1 MEIKASYFTA
11 LFALVYFGV
20 GMFIIYFFRKRYSGR
35 FGGQGYKFPAIIYFI
50 SIPIIITIGTDFFSN
65 YDAAAIYDF
74 TPSLDLQFTIGI
86 FMFAVIP
93 TLIYLGVGIYILSLE
108 HLKGKKGYKG
118 PAIIYF
124 ISVPTLIIIIITI
137 HFVMNYSTGRFEATN
152 KPTGYG
158 LYRFLVLKNIIPR
171 SGTSLD
177 EETTQ
182 TARVTETEPTK
193 TIKKVE
199 DKEIKKLVSYNL
211 EIPKFDVEITTDL
224 TSPNRKKISFE
235 SSDFLR
241 SKTNLVSDATVYYH
255 KQKFPIGIVHT
266 STFTI
271 TNNSGITSTI
281 ILKQFEEFPQYYQL
295 SIRLLG
301 AELSYLKQNYVL
313 AADGN
318 FYDAILE
325 YGIHNENDDIL
336 LTWENNIGKKE
347 KAYFVIRDN
356 ASYSDSYYAV
366 SNMAVESNFFK
377 KDIDIN
383 NWIYNKAFPASNFLL
398 SAKLDSNFEPEGDCK
413 KNNLSTLIH
422 NNYETWTCKDL
433 IKEYKEYTNHFSL
446 NPIEDWEGVNHK
458 SMISFYEKIFFK
470 KIYSEYLSALKKENL
485 ENTDIVNI
493 KTDEKYYALI
503 IGNNNYQHLEKLDA
517 AENDARVLANIL
529 KKKYGF
535 EVELLLN
542 GDYDNT
548 VNSIFKMT
556 KKLKKDDNL
565 LIYYAGH
572 GQLDRAENRGYWLPI
587 DASYELRS
595 RWISNST
602 IVDRVKAT
610 KAKHVLLMVD
620 SCFSG
625 LLMRSGEAAP
635 SVETMDAKYIERLK
649 NKKTRLV
656 ITSGGNEPVVD
667 SDGGQHSL
675 FALKLIDTLKN
686 NNTVINSQILFENIR
701 RYVVSNADQTPER
714 AMVHKTGHD
723 GGDFLFFA
731 KN

>member
-1 MEIKASYFTA
+1 MKKSGFAKGVIWTISITLVCVIILATVGIVAYNGYEKAALTYSSGESETKITLEKKKKNSEPAKVSETESTQTIEKETIPEWFVKPPQGSDTLLYVRGTAVSDQLQFSLDLATNAALKELGKKIETRLASKSKVIIRQAGIGEDQVSKTEINLISSTVVNEVTISGYEIVNTHIVPLDNGRYRSYILLEYPLAEVYKVFISRVEKEIAGKIETKTNNDRVALIFGIEKYNNLPKAE
-11 LFALVYFGV
+11 FANQDAKNFYNYAIKVFGV
-20 GMFIIYFFRKRYSGR
+20 KKDKIKILTDNDATRRKTLTVTKNWLSSRLKANQSDLIIYFAGHGLADLNDQENYLLFYDSDPNLLSRTAISLTDLFNSIDKLNPRSVTIFLDTS
-35 FGGQGYKFPAIIYFI
+35 FGSFTKFVKSAKFM
-50 SIPIIITIGTDFFSN
+50 ITSDGVKSPKN
-65 YDAAAIYDF
+65 
-74 TPSLDLQFTIGI
+74 FTIFYASQFDQIASSLRKQKQGI
-86 FMFAVIP
+86 FSYFLMK
-93 TLIYLGVGIYILSLE
+93 GLE
-108 HLKGKKGYKG
+108 GEADLNNDKQITNGELLDYMDQNISQKALALGKKQNPMLEGN
-118 PAIIYF
+118 P
-124 ISVPTLIIIIITI
+124 
-137 HFVMNYSTGRFEATN
+137 N
-152 KPTGYG
+152 K
-158 LYRFLVLKNIIPR
+158 VL
-171 SGTSLD
+171 
-177 EETTQ
+177 
-182 TARVTETEPTK
+182 
-193 TIKKVE
+193 
-199 DKEIKKLVSYNL
+199 
-211 EIPKFDVEITTDL
+211 
-224 TSPNRKKISFE
+224 
-235 SSDFLR
+235 
-241 SKTNLVSDATVYYH
+241 
-255 KQKFPIGIVHT
+255 
-266 STFTI
+266 
-271 TNNSGITSTI
+271 
-281 ILKQFEEFPQYYQL
+281 
-295 SIRLLG
+295 
-301 AELSYLKQNYVL
+301 
-313 AADGN
+313 
-318 FYDAILE
+318 
-325 YGIHNENDDIL
+325 
-336 LTWENNIGKKE
+336 
-347 KAYFVIRDN
+347 
-356 ASYSDSYYAV
+356 
-366 SNMAVESNFFK
+366 
-377 KDIDIN
+377 IN
-383 NWIYNKAFPASNFLL
+383 NQ
-398 SAKLDSNFEPEGDCK
+398 
-413 KNNLSTLIH
+413 T
-422 NNYETWTCKDL
+422 
-433 IKEYKEYTNHFSL
+433 
-446 NPIEDWEGVNHK
+446 
-458 SMISFYEKIFFK
+458 
-470 KIYSEYLSALKKENL
+470 
-485 ENTDIVNI
+485 TDIVNI

>member
-1 MEIKASYFTA
+1 MKKSGFAKGVIWTISITLVCVIILATVGIVAYNGYEKAALTYSSGESETKITLEKKKKNSEPAKVSETESTQTIEKETIPEWFVKPPQGSDTLLYVRGTAVSDQLQFSLDLATNAALKELGKKIETRLASKSKVIIRQAGIGEDQVSKTEINLISSTVVNEVTISGYEIVNTHIVPLDNGRYRSYILLEYPLAEVYKVFISRVEKEIAGKIETKTNNDRVALIFGIEKYNNLPKAE
-11 LFALVYFGV
+11 FANQDAKNFYNYAIKVFGV
-20 GMFIIYFFRKRYSGR
+20 KKDKIKILTDNDATLRKTFTVIKNWLSSRLKANQSDLIIYFAGHGSADLNDQENYLLFYDSNLNFLSETAISLTDLFNSIDKLNPRSVTIFLDTS
-35 FGGQGYKFPAIIYFI
+35 FGGFTKFEKSAKFM
-50 SIPIIITIGTDFFSN
+50 ITSDGVKSPKN
-65 YDAAAIYDF
+65 
-74 TPSLDLQFTIGI
+74 FTIFYASQFDQIASSLRKQKQGI
-86 FMFAVIP
+86 FSYFLMK
-93 TLIYLGVGIYILSLE
+93 GLE
-108 HLKGKKGYKG
+108 GEADLNNDKQITNGELLDYMDQNISQKALALGKKQNPMLEGN
-118 PAIIYF
+118 P
-124 ISVPTLIIIIITI
+124 
-137 HFVMNYSTGRFEATN
+137 N
-152 KPTGYG
+152 K
-158 LYRFLVLKNIIPR
+158 VL
-171 SGTSLD
+171 
-177 EETTQ
+177 
-182 TARVTETEPTK
+182 
-193 TIKKVE
+193 
-199 DKEIKKLVSYNL
+199 
-211 EIPKFDVEITTDL
+211 
-224 TSPNRKKISFE
+224 
-235 SSDFLR
+235 
-241 SKTNLVSDATVYYH
+241 
-255 KQKFPIGIVHT
+255 
-266 STFTI
+266 
-271 TNNSGITSTI
+271 
-281 ILKQFEEFPQYYQL
+281 
-295 SIRLLG
+295 
-301 AELSYLKQNYVL
+301 
-313 AADGN
+313 
-318 FYDAILE
+318 
-325 YGIHNENDDIL
+325 
-336 LTWENNIGKKE
+336 
-347 KAYFVIRDN
+347 
-356 ASYSDSYYAV
+356 
-366 SNMAVESNFFK
+366 
-377 KDIDIN
+377 IN
-383 NWIYNKAFPASNFLL
+383 NQ
-398 SAKLDSNFEPEGDCK
+398 
-413 KNNLSTLIH
+413 T
-422 NNYETWTCKDL
+422 
-433 IKEYKEYTNHFSL
+433 
-446 NPIEDWEGVNHK
+446 
-458 SMISFYEKIFFK
+458 
-470 KIYSEYLSALKKENL
+470 
-485 ENTDIVNI
+485 TDIVNI

>member
-1 MEIKASYFTA
+1 MKKSGFAKGVIWTISITLVCVIILATVGIVAYNGYEKAALTYSSGESETKITLEKKKKNSEPAKVSETESTQTIEKETIPEWFVKPPQGSDTLLYVRGTAVSDQLQFSLDLATNAALKELGKKIETRLASKSKVIIRQAGIGEDQVSKTEINLISSTVVNEVTISGYEIVNTHIVPLDNGRYRSYILLEYPLAEVYKVFISRVEKEIAGKIETKTNNDRVALIFGIEKYNNLPKAE
-11 LFALVYFGV
+11 FANQDAKNFYNYAIKVFGV
-20 GMFIIYFFRKRYSGR
+20 KKDKIKILTDNDATRRKTFTVIKNWLSSRLKANQSDLIIYFAGHGLADLNDQENYLLFYDSYPNLLSKTAISLTDLFNSIDKLNPRSVTIFLDTS
-35 FGGQGYKFPAIIYFI
+35 FGGFTKFEKLAKFM
-50 SIPIIITIGTDFFSN
+50 ITSDGVKSPKN
-65 YDAAAIYDF
+65 
-74 TPSLDLQFTIGI
+74 FTIFYASQFDQIASSLRKQKQGI
-86 FMFAVIP
+86 FSYFLMK
-93 TLIYLGVGIYILSLE
+93 GLE
-108 HLKGKKGYKG
+108 GEADLNNDKQITNGELLDYMDQNISQKALALGKKQNPMLEGN
-118 PAIIYF
+118 P
-124 ISVPTLIIIIITI
+124 
-137 HFVMNYSTGRFEATN
+137 N
-152 KPTGYG
+152 K
-158 LYRFLVLKNIIPR
+158 VL
-171 SGTSLD
+171 
-177 EETTQ
+177 
-182 TARVTETEPTK
+182 
-193 TIKKVE
+193 
-199 DKEIKKLVSYNL
+199 
-211 EIPKFDVEITTDL
+211 
-224 TSPNRKKISFE
+224 
-235 SSDFLR
+235 
-241 SKTNLVSDATVYYH
+241 
-255 KQKFPIGIVHT
+255 
-266 STFTI
+266 
-271 TNNSGITSTI
+271 
-281 ILKQFEEFPQYYQL
+281 
-295 SIRLLG
+295 
-301 AELSYLKQNYVL
+301 
-313 AADGN
+313 
-318 FYDAILE
+318 
-325 YGIHNENDDIL
+325 
-336 LTWENNIGKKE
+336 
-347 KAYFVIRDN
+347 
-356 ASYSDSYYAV
+356 
-366 SNMAVESNFFK
+366 
-377 KDIDIN
+377 IN
-383 NWIYNKAFPASNFLL
+383 NQ
-398 SAKLDSNFEPEGDCK
+398 
-413 KNNLSTLIH
+413 T
-422 NNYETWTCKDL
+422 
-433 IKEYKEYTNHFSL
+433 
-446 NPIEDWEGVNHK
+446 
-458 SMISFYEKIFFK
+458 
-470 KIYSEYLSALKKENL
+470 
-485 ENTDIVNI
+485 TDIVNI

>member
-1 MEIKASYFTA
+1 M
-11 LFALVYFGV
+11 
-20 GMFIIYFFRKRYSGR
+20 
-35 FGGQGYKFPAIIYFI
+35 
-50 SIPIIITIGTDFFSN
+50 
-65 YDAAAIYDF
+65 
-74 TPSLDLQFTIGI
+74 
-86 FMFAVIP
+86 
-93 TLIYLGVGIYILSLE
+93 
-108 HLKGKKGYKG
+108 
-118 PAIIYF
+118 
-124 ISVPTLIIIIITI
+124 
-137 HFVMNYSTGRFEATN
+137 
-152 KPTGYG
+152 
-158 LYRFLVLKNIIPR
+158 
-171 SGTSLD
+171 
-177 EETTQ
+177 
-182 TARVTETEPTK
+182 
-193 TIKKVE
+193 
-199 DKEIKKLVSYNL
+199 
-211 EIPKFDVEITTDL
+211 
-224 TSPNRKKISFE
+224 
-235 SSDFLR
+235 
-241 SKTNLVSDATVYYH
+241 
-255 KQKFPIGIVHT
+255 
-266 STFTI
+266 
-271 TNNSGITSTI
+271 
-281 ILKQFEEFPQYYQL
+281 
-295 SIRLLG
+295 
-301 AELSYLKQNYVL
+301 
-313 AADGN
+313 
-318 FYDAILE
+318 
-325 YGIHNENDDIL
+325 
-336 LTWENNIGKKE
+336 
-347 KAYFVIRDN
+347 
-356 ASYSDSYYAV
+356 
-366 SNMAVESNFFK
+366 
-377 KDIDIN
+377 
-383 NWIYNKAFPASNFLL
+383 
-398 SAKLDSNFEPEGDCK
+398 
-413 KNNLSTLIH
+413 
-422 NNYETWTCKDL
+422 
-433 IKEYKEYTNHFSL
+433 
-446 NPIEDWEGVNHK
+446 
-458 SMISFYEKIFFK
+458 
-470 KIYSEYLSALKKENL
+470 
-485 ENTDIVNI
+485 
-493 KTDEKYYALI
+493 
-503 IGNNNYQHLEKLDA
+503 
-517 AENDARVLANIL
+517 ANIL

>member
-1 MEIKASYFTA
+1 MKKSGFAKGVIWTISITLVCVIILATVGIVAYNGYEKAALTYSSGESETKITLEKKKKNSEPAKVSETESTQTIEKETIPEWFVKPPQGSDTLLYVRGTAVSDQLQLALDLATNAALKELGKKIETRLASKSKVIIRQAGIGEDQVSKTEINLISSTVVNEVTISGYEIVNTHIVPLDNGRYRSYILLEYPLAEVYKVFISRVEKEIAGKIETKTNNDRVALIFGIEKYNNLPKAE
-11 LFALVYFGV
+11 FANQDAKNFYNYAIKVFGV
-20 GMFIIYFFRKRYSGR
+20 KKDKIKILTDNDATRRKTFTVIKNWLSSRLKANQSDLIIYFAGHGSADLNDQENYLLFYDSDPNLLSRTAISLTDLFNSIDKLNPRSVTIFLDTS
-35 FGGQGYKFPAIIYFI
+35 FGGFTKFVKSAKFM
-50 SIPIIITIGTDFFSN
+50 ITSDGVKSPKN
-65 YDAAAIYDF
+65 
-74 TPSLDLQFTIGI
+74 FTIFYASQFDQIASSLRKQKQGI
-86 FMFAVIP
+86 FSYFLMK
-93 TLIYLGVGIYILSLE
+93 GLE
-108 HLKGKKGYKG
+108 GEADLNNDKQITNGELLDYMDQNISQKALALGKKQNPMLEGN
-118 PAIIYF
+118 P
-124 ISVPTLIIIIITI
+124 
-137 HFVMNYSTGRFEATN
+137 N
-152 KPTGYG
+152 K
-158 LYRFLVLKNIIPR
+158 VL
-171 SGTSLD
+171 
-177 EETTQ
+177 
-182 TARVTETEPTK
+182 
-193 TIKKVE
+193 
-199 DKEIKKLVSYNL
+199 
-211 EIPKFDVEITTDL
+211 
-224 TSPNRKKISFE
+224 
-235 SSDFLR
+235 
-241 SKTNLVSDATVYYH
+241 
-255 KQKFPIGIVHT
+255 
-266 STFTI
+266 
-271 TNNSGITSTI
+271 
-281 ILKQFEEFPQYYQL
+281 
-295 SIRLLG
+295 
-301 AELSYLKQNYVL
+301 
-313 AADGN
+313 
-318 FYDAILE
+318 
-325 YGIHNENDDIL
+325 
-336 LTWENNIGKKE
+336 
-347 KAYFVIRDN
+347 
-356 ASYSDSYYAV
+356 
-366 SNMAVESNFFK
+366 
-377 KDIDIN
+377 IN
-383 NWIYNKAFPASNFLL
+383 NQ
-398 SAKLDSNFEPEGDCK
+398 
-413 KNNLSTLIH
+413 T
-422 NNYETWTCKDL
+422 
-433 IKEYKEYTNHFSL
+433 
-446 NPIEDWEGVNHK
+446 
-458 SMISFYEKIFFK
+458 
-470 KIYSEYLSALKKENL
+470 
-485 ENTDIVNI
+485 TDIVNI

>member
-1 MEIKASYFTA
+1 MKKSGFAKGVIWTISITLVCVIILATVGIVAYNSYEKAALTYSSGESETKITLEKKKKNSEPAKVSETESTQTIEKETIPEWFVKPPQGSDTLLYVRGTAVSDQLQFSLDLATNAALKELGKKIETRLASKSKVIIRQAGIGEDQVSKTEINLISSTVVNEVTISGYEIVNTHIVPLDNGRYRSYILLEYPLAEVYKVFISRVEKEIAGKIETKTNNDRVALIFGIEKYNNLPKAE
-11 LFALVYFGV
+11 FANQDAKNFYNYAIKVFGV
-20 GMFIIYFFRKRYSGR
+20 KKDKIKILTDNDATRRKTLTVTKNWLSSRLKANQSDLIIYFAGHGSADLNDQENYLLFYDSNLNFLSETAISLTDLFNSIDKLNPRSVTIFLDTS
-35 FGGQGYKFPAIIYFI
+35 FGGFTKFEKPAKFM
-50 SIPIIITIGTDFFSN
+50 ITSDGVKSPKN
-65 YDAAAIYDF
+65 
-74 TPSLDLQFTIGI
+74 FTIFYASQFDQIASSLRKQKQGI
-86 FMFAVIP
+86 FSYFLMK
-93 TLIYLGVGIYILSLE
+93 GLE
-108 HLKGKKGYKG
+108 GEADLNNDKQITNGELLDYMDQNISQKALALGKKQNPMLEGN
-118 PAIIYF
+118 P
-124 ISVPTLIIIIITI
+124 
-137 HFVMNYSTGRFEATN
+137 N
-152 KPTGYG
+152 K
-158 LYRFLVLKNIIPR
+158 VL
-171 SGTSLD
+171 
-177 EETTQ
+177 
-182 TARVTETEPTK
+182 
-193 TIKKVE
+193 
-199 DKEIKKLVSYNL
+199 
-211 EIPKFDVEITTDL
+211 
-224 TSPNRKKISFE
+224 
-235 SSDFLR
+235 
-241 SKTNLVSDATVYYH
+241 
-255 KQKFPIGIVHT
+255 
-266 STFTI
+266 
-271 TNNSGITSTI
+271 
-281 ILKQFEEFPQYYQL
+281 
-295 SIRLLG
+295 
-301 AELSYLKQNYVL
+301 
-313 AADGN
+313 
-318 FYDAILE
+318 
-325 YGIHNENDDIL
+325 
-336 LTWENNIGKKE
+336 
-347 KAYFVIRDN
+347 
-356 ASYSDSYYAV
+356 
-366 SNMAVESNFFK
+366 
-377 KDIDIN
+377 IN
-383 NWIYNKAFPASNFLL
+383 NQ
-398 SAKLDSNFEPEGDCK
+398 
-413 KNNLSTLIH
+413 T
-422 NNYETWTCKDL
+422 
-433 IKEYKEYTNHFSL
+433 
-446 NPIEDWEGVNHK
+446 
-458 SMISFYEKIFFK
+458 
-470 KIYSEYLSALKKENL
+470 
-485 ENTDIVNI
+485 TDIVNI

>member
-1 MEIKASYFTA
+1 MSKTAISLTDLFNSIDKLNPRSVTIFLDTSFGGFTNEKLAKFMITSDGVKSPKNFTIFYASQFDQIASSLRKQKQGIFSYFLMKGLEGEADLNNDKQITNGELLDYMDQNISQKA
-11 LFALVYFGV
+11 LAL
-20 GMFIIYFFRKRYSGR
+20 
-35 FGGQGYKFPAIIYFI
+35 
-50 SIPIIITIGTDFFSN
+50 
-65 YDAAAIYDF
+65 
-74 TPSLDLQFTIGI
+74 
-86 FMFAVIP
+86 
-93 TLIYLGVGIYILSLE
+93 
-108 HLKGKKGYKG
+108 GKKQNPMLEGN
-118 PAIIYF
+118 P
-124 ISVPTLIIIIITI
+124 
-137 HFVMNYSTGRFEATN
+137 N
-152 KPTGYG
+152 K
-158 LYRFLVLKNIIPR
+158 VL
-171 SGTSLD
+171 
-177 EETTQ
+177 
-182 TARVTETEPTK
+182 
-193 TIKKVE
+193 
-199 DKEIKKLVSYNL
+199 
-211 EIPKFDVEITTDL
+211 
-224 TSPNRKKISFE
+224 
-235 SSDFLR
+235 
-241 SKTNLVSDATVYYH
+241 
-255 KQKFPIGIVHT
+255 
-266 STFTI
+266 
-271 TNNSGITSTI
+271 
-281 ILKQFEEFPQYYQL
+281 
-295 SIRLLG
+295 
-301 AELSYLKQNYVL
+301 
-313 AADGN
+313 
-318 FYDAILE
+318 
-325 YGIHNENDDIL
+325 
-336 LTWENNIGKKE
+336 
-347 KAYFVIRDN
+347 
-356 ASYSDSYYAV
+356 
-366 SNMAVESNFFK
+366 
-377 KDIDIN
+377 IN
-383 NWIYNKAFPASNFLL
+383 NQ
-398 SAKLDSNFEPEGDCK
+398 
-413 KNNLSTLIH
+413 T
-422 NNYETWTCKDL
+422 
-433 IKEYKEYTNHFSL
+433 
-446 NPIEDWEGVNHK
+446 
-458 SMISFYEKIFFK
+458 
-470 KIYSEYLSALKKENL
+470 
-485 ENTDIVNI
+485 TDIVNI

>member
-1 MEIKASYFTA
+1 MKKSGFAKGVIWTISITLVCVIILATVGIVAYNGYEKAALTYSSGESETKITLEKKKKNSEPAKVSETESTQTIEKETIPEWFVKPPQGSDTLLYVRGTAVSDQLQFSLDLATNAALKELGKKIETRLASKSKVIIRQAGIGEDQVSKTEINLISSTVVNEVTISGYEIVNTHIVPLDNGRYRSYILLEYPLAEVYKVFISRVEKEIAGKIETKTNNDRVALIFGIEKYNNLPKAE
-11 LFALVYFGV
+11 FANQDAKNFYNYAIKVFGV
-20 GMFIIYFFRKRYSGR
+20 KKDKIKILTDNDATLLKTLTVTKNWLSSRLKANQSDLIIYFAGHGLADLNDQENYLLFYDSDPNLLSRTAISLTDLFNSIDKLNPRSVTIFLDTS
-35 FGGQGYKFPAIIYFI
+35 FGGFTNEKLAKFM
-50 SIPIIITIGTDFFSN
+50 ITSDGVKSPKN
-65 YDAAAIYDF
+65 
-74 TPSLDLQFTIGI
+74 FTIFYASQFDQIASSLRKQKQGI
-86 FMFAVIP
+86 FSYFLMK
-93 TLIYLGVGIYILSLE
+93 GLE
-108 HLKGKKGYKG
+108 GEADLNNDKQITNGELLDYMDQNISQKALALGKKQNPMLEGN
-118 PAIIYF
+118 P
-124 ISVPTLIIIIITI
+124 
-137 HFVMNYSTGRFEATN
+137 N
-152 KPTGYG
+152 K
-158 LYRFLVLKNIIPR
+158 VL
-171 SGTSLD
+171 
-177 EETTQ
+177 
-182 TARVTETEPTK
+182 
-193 TIKKVE
+193 
-199 DKEIKKLVSYNL
+199 
-211 EIPKFDVEITTDL
+211 
-224 TSPNRKKISFE
+224 
-235 SSDFLR
+235 
-241 SKTNLVSDATVYYH
+241 
-255 KQKFPIGIVHT
+255 
-266 STFTI
+266 
-271 TNNSGITSTI
+271 
-281 ILKQFEEFPQYYQL
+281 
-295 SIRLLG
+295 
-301 AELSYLKQNYVL
+301 
-313 AADGN
+313 
-318 FYDAILE
+318 
-325 YGIHNENDDIL
+325 
-336 LTWENNIGKKE
+336 
-347 KAYFVIRDN
+347 
-356 ASYSDSYYAV
+356 
-366 SNMAVESNFFK
+366 
-377 KDIDIN
+377 IN
-383 NWIYNKAFPASNFLL
+383 NQ
-398 SAKLDSNFEPEGDCK
+398 
-413 KNNLSTLIH
+413 T
-422 NNYETWTCKDL
+422 
-433 IKEYKEYTNHFSL
+433 
-446 NPIEDWEGVNHK
+446 
-458 SMISFYEKIFFK
+458 
-470 KIYSEYLSALKKENL
+470 
-485 ENTDIVNI
+485 TDIVNI